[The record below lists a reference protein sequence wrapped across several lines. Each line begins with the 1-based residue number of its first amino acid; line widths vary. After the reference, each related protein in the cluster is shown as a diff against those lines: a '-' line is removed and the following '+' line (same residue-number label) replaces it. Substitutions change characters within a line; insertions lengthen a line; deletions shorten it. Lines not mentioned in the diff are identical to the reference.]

1 MLQNFTPV
9 KALLTGAHSDQTHTV
24 KGWVKSLRNS
34 KKFSFMVVN
43 DGSCQKDL
51 QIVIDA
57 TLENYEEVTKLGLH
71 SSVEISGL
79 VVASQGKG
87 QSVEM
92 QAKSVTVV
100 CGVPEEYPLQKKETS
115 LEFLRENAHLRAR
128 TQLFSAVFRV
138 RHVLAK
144 ATHDFFDM
152 HGYYYLHTP
161 IITTSDCEG
170 AGEMFRV
177 STLPVNQAPLAAG
190 KVDFTKDYFA
200 QETFLNVS
208 GQLEGESYALAL
220 GKIYTFGPTFRS
232 ENSNTARHL
241 AEFWMIEPEVAF
253 ADLDD
258 VAKLGADYIQFMIKT
273 AMEKCPDEL
282 AILAQKNNPAL
293 LETLSHV
300 ATSDFARVTYTQ
312 AVEILQTAVK
322 GGHKFD
328 IVAPNWGDDLAT
340 EHERYLC
347 ETHFKKPTIVT
358 DYPKEIKSFYMKQ
371 NEDGKT
377 VRCMDILVPGVGEII
392 GGSQRED
399 SHDKLLAA
407 MEKKGLNAQD
417 YWWYLDLRKF
427 GSVPHAGFGLGFERA
442 VMYITGM
449 QNIRDV
455 IPFPRTPRNASF

>member
-1 MLQNFTPV
+1 MLQDFTSIKTLITQAPV
-9 KALLTGAHSDQTHTV
+9 EQTHTV
-24 KGWVKSLRNS
+24 KGWVRSLRNS

-43 DGSCQKDL
+43 DGSSQKDL
-51 QIVIDA
+51 QIVVDA
-57 TLENYEEVTKLGLH
+57 TLEGYEDITKIGLH
-71 SSVEISGL
+71 SSVEVTGL
-79 VVASQGKG
+79 IVASQGKG
-87 QSVEM
+87 QNVEM
-92 QAKSVTVV
+92 VAKSVKLV
-100 CGVPEEYPLQKKETS
+100 CGVTEEYPLQKKETS

-128 TQLFSAVFRV
+128 TNLFGAVFRV

-144 ATHDFFDM
+144 ATHDFFDLN
-152 HGYYYLHTP
+152 GFCYLHTP

-177 STLPVNQAPLAAG
+177 STLPVNQAPVVAG
-190 KVDFTKDYFA
+190 KPDFTKDYFA

-258 VAKLGADYIQFMIKT
+258 VAKLGADYIQFMIKA
-273 AMEKCPDEL
+273 AMEKCPEEL
-282 AILAQKNNPAL
+282 KVLAEKNNPAL
-293 LETLSHV
+293 LETLTHV
-300 ATSDFARVTYTQ
+300 ANSDFARVTYTG
-312 AVEILQTAVK
+312 AVEILQAAVK
-322 GGHKFD
+322 GGHKFE
-328 IVAPNWGDDLAT
+328 IAAPNWGDDLAT

-399 SHDKLLAA
+399 DHDKLLAA
-407 MEKKGLNAQD
+407 MTKKGLDPKD

-427 GSVPHAGFGLGFERA
+427 GSAPHAGFGLGFERA

>member
-1 MLQNFTPV
+1 MLQDFTSIKTLITQAPV
-9 KALLTGAHSDQTHTV
+9 EQTHTV
-24 KGWVKSLRNS
+24 KGWVRSLRNS

-43 DGSCQKDL
+43 DGSSQKDL
-51 QIVIDA
+51 QIVVDA
-57 TLENYEEVTKLGLH
+57 TLEGYEDITKIGLH
-71 SSVEISGL
+71 SSVEVTGL
-79 VVASQGKG
+79 IVASQGKG
-87 QSVEM
+87 QNVEM
-92 QAKSVTVV
+92 VAKSVKLV
-100 CGVPEEYPLQKKETS
+100 CGVTEEYPLQKKETS

-128 TQLFSAVFRV
+128 TNLFGAVFRV

-144 ATHDFFDM
+144 ATHDFFDLN
-152 HGYYYLHTP
+152 GFCYLHTP

-177 STLPVNQAPLAAG
+177 STLPVNQAPVVAG
-190 KVDFTKDYFA
+190 KPDFTKDYFA

-258 VAKLGADYIQFMIKT
+258 VAKLGADYIQFMIKA
-273 AMEKCPDEL
+273 AMEKCPEEL
-282 AILAQKNNPAL
+282 KVLAEKNNPAL
-293 LETLSHV
+293 LETLTHV
-300 ATSDFARVTYTQ
+300 ANSDFARVTYTG
-312 AVEILQTAVK
+312 AVEILQAAVK
-322 GGHKFD
+322 GGHKFE
-328 IVAPNWGDDLAT
+328 IAAPNWGDDLAT

-399 SHDKLLAA
+399 DHDKILAA
-407 MEKKGLNAQD
+407 MTKKGLDPKD

-427 GSVPHAGFGLGFERA
+427 GSAPHAGFGLGFERA